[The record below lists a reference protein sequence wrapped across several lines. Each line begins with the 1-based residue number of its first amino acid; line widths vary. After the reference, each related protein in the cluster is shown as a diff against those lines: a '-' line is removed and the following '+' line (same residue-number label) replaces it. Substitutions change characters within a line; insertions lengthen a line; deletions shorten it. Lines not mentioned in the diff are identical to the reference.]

1 MPGNGIDEDGVGGDL
16 PVAEA
21 AYSEGAA
28 TAPPW
33 ALEAG
38 RRPRPARERA
48 RRRARRDDRRA
59 PGDAGAARTSL
70 RPAASAPLAFSHN
83 GFTYQSRFHLFSGS
97 LAGVRGGRTLVDD
110 FKGNGYRVGYFS
122 GQDDSFG
129 GPELA
134 VGFDRADAFFDARSA
149 PDRRYTQF
157 STPGSLAVPA
167 VGGAWRRHLASWRRP
182 IARCR
187 CSST

>member
-1 MPGNGIDEDGVGGDL
+1 MRGIAAAGG
-16 PVAEA
+16 A
-21 AYSEGAA
+21 
-28 TAPPW
+28 
-33 ALEAG
+33 
-38 RRPRPARERA
+38 
-48 RRRARRDDRRA
+48 
-59 PGDAGAARTSL
+59 
-70 RPAASAPLAFSHN
+70 APLAFSHN

-134 VGFDRADAFFDARSA
+134 VGFDRADTFFDARSA

-167 VGGAWRRHLASWRRP
+167 LGGAREGIRVRRRRRP
-182 IARCR
+182 RDADVPLRELPRHAFTRITTAP
-187 CSST
+187 SSR